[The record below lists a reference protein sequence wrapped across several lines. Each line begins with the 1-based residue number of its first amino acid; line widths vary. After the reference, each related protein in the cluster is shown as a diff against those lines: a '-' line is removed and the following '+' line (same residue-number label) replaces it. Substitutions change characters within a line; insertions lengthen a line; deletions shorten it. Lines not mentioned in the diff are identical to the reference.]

1 MENATTIRSEI
12 EKELKL
18 GGYTFNSF
26 GQATGLNRG
35 IFSAMLNGN
44 PPKPISVRQ
53 MDLITK
59 AFNYPEGWLYDLYVD
74 ECFYDGRP
82 HWKRVKPFLIRCVE
96 VGNLRCVEK
105 VLSRLMEDL
114 NHIPTIFTLAEELYE
129 EGKLKE
135 AIPFYECVIENE
147 KYQHSERLAISH
159 YRIFSISV
167 SESMER
173 NLEAALR
180 FVPFRNRVPLE
191 YHLDGLLK
199 LSNLYFN
206 LHQWKETERYADE
219 LRALATIVC
228 KSRETNKKNVTLK
241 TERHLVVY
249 YGQGYLIKG
258 NALEKQEKYEEAMK
272 YISGYADLSWFEN
285 LGEIGQKEVQK
296 FTLWANANQLN
307 LKILMG
313 DTGSLPIYIQFL
325 KNNPP
330 EILLG
335 LLTIVE
341 SANKHG
347 FLIENILQQFSR
359 ELNSFNDELSMETS
373 YYEPSFSYHTYADFC
388 YQLTIY
394 MFNSHSYENGI
405 YYVLKCLRKCLQI
418 NNKEKFMICTAIF
431 GKFRAQATKDQISEY
446 ESIMEEVLISA
457 NKIPEVHSNYRAF

>member
-114 NHIPTIFTLAEELYE
+114 NHIPTIFALAEELYE
-129 EGKLKE
+129 GGKLQE

-159 YRIFSISV
+159 YKLFRAKIG
-167 SESMER
+167 ENTEL
-173 NLEAALR
+173 NLKAAIR
-180 FVPFRNRVPLE
+180 FEPFRFRLPE
-191 YHLDGLLK
+191 CHQLDGLLH
-199 LSNLYFN
+199 LTNIYSS
-206 LHQWKETERYADE
+206 LHKWQETITHSDE
-219 LRALATIVC
+219 LWEQSKIIYEEENKRRA
-228 KSRETNKKNVTLK
+228 RKNRNYVPIK

-249 YGQGYLIKG
+249 YGQGLLMKAYALQKIG
-258 NALEKQEKYEEAMK
+258 DYENAKKIVAE
-272 YISGYADLSWFEN
+272 YADLSWFEGLNTVGKREVEKFKVWSMGNSYTLDLLLGDTSVLPQYVN
-285 LGEIGQKEVQK
+285 LLENNNDEILPGLVNILESANRNFFSVDSILDRFIQYIDIFRNTQDVIFMDDYYNFNFQLAIYYRRNKRYK
-296 FTLWANANQLN
+296 DAINANLQC
-307 LKILMG
+307 
-313 DTGSLPIYIQFL
+313 IQISFFL
-325 KNNPP
+325 KN
-330 EILLG
+330 
-335 LLTIVE
+335 VE
-341 SANKHG
+341 SFAQSMVLFENNRALCDEGQIEIYKSIIKEVCKDEEG
-347 FLIENILQQFSR
+347 FTFTFAFS
-359 ELNSFNDELSMETS
+359 NSS
-373 YYEPSFSYHTYADFC
+373 
-388 YQLTIY
+388 Q
-394 MFNSHSYENGI
+394 
-405 YYVLKCLRKCLQI
+405 
-418 NNKEKFMICTAIF
+418 
-431 GKFRAQATKDQISEY
+431 
-446 ESIMEEVLISA
+446 
-457 NKIPEVHSNYRAF
+457 